1 MLGRKARRRKAKTL
15 NDMSL
20 ISVLSFIAAAL
31 ATQGLYWIAWRSR
44 RAQSSIKRR
53 LELSKEGGTA
63 HGALNALRDE
73 RGLVEFESLR
83 LRRYNDFLA
92 QTGLRLD
99 RNLLLLST
107 FTLNAL
113 LFVVVGLI
121 FGYHAWSFM
130 TATVFAVL
138 CIVLFFK
145 VVRQRRIGRFAELL
159 PDSIDV
165 IVRGLRAGYPLPA
178 ALDLVAKEMPDP
190 VGTEFRLTSD
200 EISFGQDIRAAI
212 DNLYRRVGQ
221 DDLLFLIMA
230 VNVQSQTGGNLAEI
244 LSSLSRLLRNRAKV
258 KMKVR
263 ALSADGRM
271 SAVVLSLI
279 PFILFGLIAL
289 ISPSYFGEV
298 RDHPL
303 IVPALIYATI
313 SLVLGNIVMY
323 RMVNFKF

>member
-1 MLGRKARRRKAKTL
+1 M
-15 NDMSL
+15 NDLSL
-20 ISVLSFIAAAL
+20 ISVLSFIAVAL
-31 ATQGLYWIAWRSR
+31 ATQGLYWIAWRYR
-44 RAQSSIKRR
+44 RTQNSVKRR
-53 LELSKEGGTA
+53 LALSKENATA
-63 HGALNALRDE
+63 HGVLDTLRDG
-73 RGLVEFESLR
+73 RGLAEFENPR
-83 LRRYNDFLA
+83 LRRYNDFLT
-92 QTGLRLD
+92 QTGLRLE
-99 RNLLLLST
+99 RNLLLLCM
-107 FTLNAL
+107 FTLTAL
-113 LFVVVGLI
+113 LFVVLGLI
-121 FGYHAWSFM
+121 FGYGVWTCMAAM
-130 TATVFAVL
+130 PIAVL
-138 CIVLFFK
+138 LMVLFFRI
-145 VVRQRRIGRFAELL
+145 VRQRRVGRFAELL

-178 ALDLVAKEMPDP
+178 ALDLVAKEMPGP

-200 EISFGQDIRAAI
+200 EIAFGQDIRAAI

-244 LSSLSRLLRNRAKV
+244 VGSLSRLLRNRAKV
-258 KMKVR
+258 NMKVR

-279 PFILFGLIAL
+279 PFMLFGVISL

-303 IVPALIYATI
+303 IMPALIYATI

>member
-1 MLGRKARRRKAKTL
+1 M
-15 NDMSL
+15 
-20 ISVLSFIAAAL
+20 
-31 ATQGLYWIAWRSR
+31 
-44 RAQSSIKRR
+44 QSSIKRR
-53 LELSKEGGTA
+53 LALSREGATA
-63 HGALNALRDE
+63 HGALNALREE
-73 RGLVEFESLR
+73 RGLAEFESPR

-99 RNLLLLST
+99 RNLLLLCM
-107 FTLNAL
+107 FTLTAL
-113 LFVVVGLI
+113 LFVVLGLVL
-121 FGYHAWSFM
+121 GYGAWAFVAAM
-130 TATVFAVL
+130 CFAVL
-138 CIVLFFK
+138 LIVLFFK
-145 VVRQRRIGRFAELL
+145 IVRQRRIGRFAELL

-165 IVRGLRAGYPLPA
+165 MVRGLRAGYPMPA
-178 ALDLVAKEMPDP
+178 ALDLVAKEMPEP
-190 VGTEFRLTSD
+190 VGTEFALTSD

-230 VNVQSQTGGNLAEI
+230 INVQSQTGGNLAEI
-244 LSSLSRLLRNRAKV
+244 LGSLSRLLRNRAKV

-279 PFILFGLIAL
+279 PFILFGLISL

-303 IVPALIYATI
+303 VVPALIYATI

>member
-1 MLGRKARRRKAKTL
+1 L
-15 NDMSL
+15 NDVSL
-20 ISVLSFIAAAL
+20 ISVFSFIAVAF
-31 ATQGLYWIAWRSR
+31 ATQGLYWIAWRSH

-53 LELSKEGGTA
+53 LALNKEGASG

-73 RGLVEFESLR
+73 RGLAEFESPR

-99 RNLLLLST
+99 RNLLLVWLFALT
-107 FTLNAL
+107 AL
-113 LFVVVGLI
+113 LFVGLGLV
-121 FGYHAWSFM
+121 FGNGAWTFV
-130 TATVFAVL
+130 TATVLAIL

-145 VVRQRRIGRFAELL
+145 IVRQRRIGRFAELL

-178 ALDLVAKEMPDP
+178 AIDLVAQEMPEP

-244 LSSLSRLLRNRAKV
+244 LTGLSRLLRNRAKV

-279 PFILFGLIAL
+279 PFFLFGLISL

-303 IVPALIYATI
+303 VIPAVIYAVI
-313 SLVLGNIVMY
+313 SLMLGNIVMY

>member
-1 MLGRKARRRKAKTL
+1 L
-15 NDMSL
+15 NDISL
-20 ISVLSFIAAAL
+20 ISVLTFVAVAL
-31 ATQGLYWIAWRSR
+31 VTQGLYWIAWRSR
-44 RAQSSIKRR
+44 HTQRSIKRR
-53 LELSKEGGTA
+53 LALSKEGATGY
-63 HGALNALRDE
+63 GALNALRDE
-73 RGLVEFESLR
+73 RGLADFESPR

-99 RNLLLLST
+99 RNLLLLCM
-107 FTLNAL
+107 FTLTAL
-113 LFVVVGLI
+113 LFVILGLI
-121 FGYHAWSFM
+121 FGYGAWTFV
-130 TATVFAVL
+130 TAMLVAVFLITVF
-138 CIVLFFK
+138 FK
-145 VVRQRRIGRFAELL
+145 IVRQRRIGRFAELL

-165 IVRGLRAGYPLPA
+165 IVRGLRASYPLPA

-190 VGTEFRLTSD
+190 VGTEFRLTSE
-200 EISFGQDIRAAI
+200 EIAFGQDIRAAI

-230 VNVQSQTGGNLAEI
+230 INVQSQTGGNLAEI
-244 LSSLSRLLRNRAKV
+244 LGSLSRLLRNRAKV
-258 KMKVR
+258 NMKVR

-279 PFILFGLIAL
+279 PFILFGLISL

-303 IVPALIYATI
+303 VMPALIYAVI

>member
-1 MLGRKARRRKAKTL
+1 L
-15 NDMSL
+15 NDISL
-20 ISVLSFIAAAL
+20 ISVLLFIAVAL

-53 LELSKEGGTA
+53 LALSKEGA
-63 HGALNALRDE
+63 SSQQALNALRDE
-73 RGLVEFESLR
+73 RGLAEFENPR

-99 RNLLLLST
+99 RTLLLIAM
-107 FTLNAL
+107 FALNGL
-113 LFVVVGLI
+113 LFIVLGLA
-121 FGYHAWSFM
+121 FGHGAWTFLSAM
-130 TATVFAVL
+130 LLAIAV
-138 CIVLFFK
+138 IVLFFK

-178 ALDLVAKEMPDP
+178 ALDLVGQEMPDP
-190 VGTEFRLTSD
+190 VGSEFRLTSD
-200 EISFGQDIRAAI
+200 EIAFGQDIRTAI

-244 LSSLSRLLRNRAKV
+244 LGGLSRLLRNRTKV
-258 KMKVR
+258 NMKVR

-279 PFILFGLIAL
+279 PFILFGLISL

-303 IVPALIYATI
+303 IVPALIYAVI
-313 SLVLGNIVMY
+313 SLGLGNIVMY

>member
-1 MLGRKARRRKAKTL
+1 M
-15 NDMSL
+15 NDISL
-20 ISVLSFIAAAL
+20 ILVLSFIAAAL
-31 ATQGLYWIAWRSR
+31 ATQGLYWIGWRSH

-53 LELSKEGGTA
+53 LALSKEGGGTM
-63 HGALNALRDE
+63 HGAPNALRDE
-73 RGLVEFESLR
+73 RGLAEFENPR

-99 RNLLLLST
+99 RNLLLLSS

-113 LFVVVGLI
+113 LFVVLGLI

-130 TATVFAVL
+130 TAMFFAVL

-145 VVRQRRIGRFAELL
+145 IVRQRRIGRFAELL

-165 IVRGLRAGYPLPA
+165 IVRGLRASYPLPA

-221 DDLLFLIMA
+221 EDLLFLIMA

-303 IVPALIYATI
+303 VVPALIYATI

>member
-1 MLGRKARRRKAKTL
+1 M
-15 NDMSL
+15 NDVSL
-20 ISVLSFIAAAL
+20 ISVLAFIAVAL
-31 ATQGLYWIAWRSR
+31 ATQGLYWTAWRSR
-44 RAQSSIKRR
+44 RAQSSMRRR
-53 LELSKEGGTA
+53 LALSKK
-63 HGALNALRDE
+63 GASARETLNALREE
-73 RGLVEFESLR
+73 RGIAEFENTR
-83 LRRYNDFLA
+83 LRRWNDFLA
-92 QTGLRLD
+92 QTGVRID
-99 RNLLLLST
+99 RNLLLLCM
-107 FTLNAL
+107 FTLTSL
-113 LFVVVGLI
+113 LFALVGLI
-121 FGYHAWSFM
+121 FGYGGWTFAAAM
-130 TATVFAVL
+130 VLAVL
-138 CIVLFFK
+138 CMILFFRI
-145 VVRQRRIGRFAELL
+145 VRQRRIGRFAELL

-178 ALDLVAKEMPDP
+178 ALDLVAKEMPEP

-200 EISFGQDIRAAI
+200 EIAFGQDIRAAI

-244 LSSLSRLLRNRAKV
+244 LGSLSRLLRNRAKV
-258 KMKVR
+258 NMKVR

-279 PFILFGLIAL
+279 PFILFGLISL

-303 IVPALIYATI
+303 VMPALIYATI
-313 SLVLGNIVMY
+313 SLVLGNIAMY

>member
-1 MLGRKARRRKAKTL
+1 L
-15 NDMSL
+15 NDVSL
-20 ISVLSFIAAAL
+20 ISVFLFIAVAL
-31 ATQGLYWIAWRSR
+31 ATHGLYWIAWRSR

-53 LELSKEGGTA
+53 LASSKARATS
-63 HGALNALRDE
+63 HGAPNALRDE
-73 RGLVEFESLR
+73 RGLAEFESLR
-83 LRRYNDFLA
+83 LRRCSDSLA
-92 QTGLRLD
+92 QTGLRFD
-99 RNLLLLST
+99 RNLLLVSM
-107 FTLNAL
+107 FVLNGL
-113 LFVVVGLI
+113 LFVVLGLV
-121 FGYHAWSFM
+121 FGYGAWTFL
-130 TATVFAVL
+130 TAMLFAIVL
-138 CIVLFFK
+138 IILFFK
-145 VVRQRRIGRFAELL
+145 IVRQRRINRFAELL

-178 ALDLVAKEMPDP
+178 ALDLVAEEMPDP
-190 VGTEFRLTSD
+190 IGTEFRLTSN
-200 EISFGQDIRAAI
+200 EISFGLDIRSAI

-244 LSSLSRLLRNRAKV
+244 LSGLSRLLRNRAKV
-258 KMKVR
+258 YIKVR

-279 PFILFGLIAL
+279 PFILFGLISL

-303 IVPALIYATI
+303 VMPALIYATI

>member
-1 MLGRKARRRKAKTL
+1 L
-15 NDMSL
+15 NDVSL
-20 ISVLSFIAAAL
+20 ISVLLFIAVAL

-44 RAQSSIKRR
+44 RAQSSIRRR
-53 LELSKEGGTA
+53 LALSREGA
-63 HGALNALRDE
+63 VLPGALNALRDE
-73 RGLVEFESLR
+73 RGLAEFENPR

-99 RNLLLLST
+99 RNLLLIST
-107 FTLNAL
+107 FALNGL
-113 LFVVVGLI
+113 LFIVLGLV
-121 FGYHAWSFM
+121 FGHGTWTFLSAM
-130 TATVFAVL
+130 VLAAVL
-138 CIVLFFK
+138 IVLFFK
-145 VVRQRRIGRFAELL
+145 IVRQRRIGRFAELL

-178 ALDLVAKEMPDP
+178 AIDLVGREMPDP
-190 VGTEFRLTSD
+190 VGSEFRLTSD
-200 EISFGQDIRAAI
+200 EISFGQEIRTAI

-244 LSSLSRLLRNRAKV
+244 LGGLSRLLRNRTKV
-258 KMKVR
+258 NMKVR

-279 PFILFGLIAL
+279 PFILFGLISL

-303 IVPALIYATI
+303 IMPALIYAVI
-313 SLVLGNIVMY
+313 SLGVGNVVMY

>member
-1 MLGRKARRRKAKTL
+1 L
-15 NDMSL
+15 NDISL
-20 ISVLSFIAAAL
+20 ISVLLFTAVAL
-31 ATQGLYWIAWRSR
+31 ATQGLYWTAWRSR

-53 LELSKEGGTA
+53 LALSKEDGTKP
-63 HGALNALRDE
+63 GSLNALRDG
-73 RGLVEFESLR
+73 RGLAEFESPR
-83 LRRYNDFLA
+83 LRRCNDFLA

-99 RNLLLLST
+99 RNLLLIAM
-107 FTLNAL
+107 FALNGL
-113 LFVVVGLI
+113 LFVLFGLVLGHGAWTFLSTMLLAVVLI
-121 FGYHAWSFM
+121 G
-130 TATVFAVL
+130 
-138 CIVLFFK
+138 LFFK
-145 VVRQRRIGRFAELL
+145 TVRQKRIGRFAELL

-178 ALDLVAKEMPDP
+178 ALDLVGQEMPDP

-200 EISFGQDIRAAI
+200 EISFGQDIRTAI

-244 LSSLSRLLRNRAKV
+244 LAGLSRLLRNRAKV
-258 KMKVR
+258 NMKVK

-279 PFILFGLIAL
+279 PFILFGLISL

-298 RDHPL
+298 REHPL

-323 RMVNFKF
+323 RMVHFKF

>member
-1 MLGRKARRRKAKTL
+1 M
-15 NDMSL
+15 NDISL
-20 ISVLSFIAAAL
+20 ILVLSFIAAAL
-31 ATQGLYWIAWRSR
+31 ATQGLYWIGWRSH

-53 LELSKEGGTA
+53 LALTKEGGGTM
-63 HGALNALRDE
+63 HGAPNALRDE
-73 RGLVEFESLR
+73 RGLAEFESPR

-113 LFVVVGLI
+113 LFVILGLI

-130 TATVFAVL
+130 TAMFFAVL
-138 CIVLFFK
+138 CIALFFK
-145 VVRQRRIGRFAELL
+145 IVRQRRIGRFAELL

-165 IVRGLRAGYPLPA
+165 IVRGLRASYPLPA

-221 DDLLFLIMA
+221 EDLLFLIMA

-303 IVPALIYATI
+303 VVPALIYATI

>member
-1 MLGRKARRRKAKTL
+1 L
-15 NDMSL
+15 NDVSL
-20 ISVLSFIAAAL
+20 ISVLAFIAVAL
-31 ATQGLYWIAWRSR
+31 ATQGLYWTAWRSR
-44 RAQSSIKRR
+44 RAQSSMRRR
-53 LELSKEGGTA
+53 LALSKK
-63 HGALNALRDE
+63 GASARETLNALREE
-73 RGLVEFESLR
+73 RGIEEFENMR
-83 LRRYNDFLA
+83 LGRWNDFLA
-92 QTGLRLD
+92 QTGVRID
-99 RNLLLLST
+99 RNLLLLCM
-107 FTLNAL
+107 FTLTSL
-113 LFVVVGLI
+113 LFALVGLI
-121 FGYHAWSFM
+121 FGYGGWTFAAAM
-130 TATVFAVL
+130 VLAVL
-138 CIVLFFK
+138 CMILFFRI
-145 VVRQRRIGRFAELL
+145 VRQRRIGRFAELL

-178 ALDLVAKEMPDP
+178 ALDLVAKEMPEP

-200 EISFGQDIRAAI
+200 EIAFGQDIRAAI

-244 LSSLSRLLRNRAKV
+244 LGSLSRLLRNRAKV
-258 KMKVR
+258 NMKVR

-279 PFILFGLIAL
+279 PFILFGLISL

-303 IVPALIYATI
+303 VMPALIYATI
-313 SLVLGNIVMY
+313 SLVLGNIAMY

>member
-1 MLGRKARRRKAKTL
+1 M
-15 NDMSL
+15 NDVSL
-20 ISVLSFIAAAL
+20 ISVFFFIAVAF
-31 ATQGLYWIAWRSR
+31 ATQGLYWIAWRSH
-44 RAQSSIKRR
+44 RAQRSIKRR
-53 LELSKEGGTA
+53 LALSKEDARA

-73 RGLVEFESLR
+73 RGLAEFESPR

-99 RNLLLLST
+99 RNLLLVWLFALT
-107 FTLNAL
+107 AL
-113 LFVVVGLI
+113 LFVVLGLV
-121 FGYHAWSFM
+121 FGNGAWTFVA
-130 TATVFAVL
+130 ATVLAVL

-145 VVRQRRIGRFAELL
+145 IVRQRRIGRFAELL

-178 ALDLVAKEMPDP
+178 AIDLVAQEMPDP

-244 LSSLSRLLRNRAKV
+244 LTGLSRLLRNRAKV
-258 KMKVR
+258 NMKVR

-279 PFILFGLIAL
+279 PFILFGLISL

-303 IVPALIYATI
+303 VIPAVIYAVM
-313 SLVLGNIVMY
+313 SLMLGNIVMY

>member
-1 MLGRKARRRKAKTL
+1 L
-15 NDMSL
+15 NDISL
-20 ISVLSFIAAAL
+20 ISVLLFIAVAL

-53 LELSKEGGTA
+53 LALSKEGVSSQQ
-63 HGALNALRDE
+63 ALNALRDE
-73 RGLVEFESLR
+73 RGLAEFENPR

-99 RNLLLLST
+99 RNLLLLCM
-107 FTLNAL
+107 FALNGL
-113 LFVVVGLI
+113 LFVVLGLV
-121 FGYHAWSFM
+121 FGYGAWTFL
-130 TATVFAVL
+130 TAMLFANVL
-138 CIVLFFK
+138 IIFFFK
-145 VVRQRRIGRFAELL
+145 IVRQRRIGRFAELL

-178 ALDLVAKEMPDP
+178 ALDLVAQEMPDP

-230 VNVQSQTGGNLAEI
+230 VNVQSQTDANLTEI
-244 LSSLSRLLRNRAKV
+244 LSGLSRLLRNRAKIN
-258 KMKVR
+258 MKVR

-279 PFILFGLIAL
+279 PFILFGLISL

-303 IVPALIYATI
+303 VMPALIYAAI

>member
-1 MLGRKARRRKAKTL
+1 L
-15 NDMSL
+15 NDISL
-20 ISVLSFIAAAL
+20 ISVLSFIAVAL

-44 RAQSSIKRR
+44 RMQSSIRRR
-53 LELSKEGGTA
+53 LASSREDASGQ
-63 HGALNALRDE
+63 GALNALREE
-73 RGLVEFESLR
+73 RGLVEFESPR

-99 RNLLLLST
+99 RNLILLCV
-107 FTLNAL
+107 FTLTAL
-113 LFVVVGLI
+113 LFVFLGLS
-121 FGYHAWSFM
+121 FGYGAWTFA
-130 TATVFAVL
+130 TAMLFAVL
-138 CIVLFFK
+138 LIALFFK

-244 LSSLSRLLRNRAKV
+244 LGSLSRLLRNRAKV
-258 KMKVR
+258 NMKVR

-279 PFILFGLIAL
+279 PFILFGLISL

-303 IVPALIYATI
+303 VIPALVYATI
-313 SLVLGNIVMY
+313 SLVLGNIAMY

>member
-1 MLGRKARRRKAKTL
+1 L
-15 NDMSL
+15 NDVSL
-20 ISVLSFIAAAL
+20 ISVLLFIAVAL
-31 ATQGLYWIAWRSR
+31 ATQGLYWVTWRSR
-44 RAQSSIKRR
+44 RVQSSMRRR
-53 LELSKEGGTA
+53 LASSKVDA
-63 HGALNALRDE
+63 SARGALNALREE
-73 RGLVEFESLR
+73 RGLAEFDNMR
-83 LRRYNDFLA
+83 LHRWNDFLA
-92 QTGLRLD
+92 QTGLRID
-99 RNLLLLST
+99 RNLLLLCM
-107 FTLNAL
+107 FTLAAL
-113 LFVVVGLI
+113 LFVVLGL
-121 FGYHAWSFM
+121 FLGYGAGTVL
-130 TATVFAVL
+130 TATLSTVL
-138 CIVLFFK
+138 AIVLFFK
-145 VVRQRRIGRFAELL
+145 IVRQRRIGRFAELL

-190 VGTEFRLTSD
+190 MGTEFALTSD

-244 LSSLSRLLRNRAKV
+244 LGSLSRLLRNRAKV
-258 KMKVR
+258 NMKVR

-271 SAVVLSLI
+271 SAVVLSFI
-279 PFILFGLIAL
+279 PFILFGLISL

-303 IVPALIYATI
+303 ILPALIYAAI
-313 SLVLGNIVMY
+313 SLALGNIVMY

>member
-1 MLGRKARRRKAKTL
+1 L
-15 NDMSL
+15 NDISL
-20 ISVLSFIAAAL
+20 ILVLSFIAAAL
-31 ATQGLYWIAWRSR
+31 ATQGLYWIGWRSH

-53 LELSKEGGTA
+53 LALSKEGGGTM
-63 HGALNALRDE
+63 HGAPNALRDE
-73 RGLVEFESLR
+73 RGLAEFESPR

-113 LFVVVGLI
+113 LFVVLGLI

-130 TATVFAVL
+130 IAMVFAVL

-145 VVRQRRIGRFAELL
+145 IVRQRRIGRFAELL

-165 IVRGLRAGYPLPA
+165 IVRGLRASYPLPA

-190 VGTEFRLTSD
+190 LGTEFRLTSD

-221 DDLLFLIMA
+221 EDLLFLIVA

-271 SAVVLSLI
+271 SAIVLSLI
-279 PFILFGLIAL
+279 PFILFGLITL

-303 IVPALIYATI
+303 VVPALIYATI

>member
-1 MLGRKARRRKAKTL
+1 M
-15 NDMSL
+15 NDVSL
-20 ISVLSFIAAAL
+20 ISVLLFIAVAL

-44 RAQSSIKRR
+44 RAQGSIRRR
-53 LELSKEGGTA
+53 LALSREGA
-63 HGALNALRDE
+63 VLPGALNALRDE
-73 RGLVEFESLR
+73 RGLAEFENPR

-99 RNLLLLST
+99 RNLLLISM
-107 FTLNAL
+107 FALNGL
-113 LFVVVGLI
+113 LFIVLGLV
-121 FGYHAWSFM
+121 FGHGTWTFLSAM
-130 TATVFAVL
+130 VL
-138 CIVLFFK
+138 AAALIVLFFK
-145 VVRQRRIGRFAELL
+145 IVRQRRIGRFAELL

-178 ALDLVAKEMPDP
+178 ALDLVGQEMPEP

-200 EISFGQDIRAAI
+200 EISFGQDIRTAI

-244 LSSLSRLLRNRAKV
+244 LSGLSRLLRNRAKV
-258 KMKVR
+258 NMKVR

-279 PFILFGLIAL
+279 PFILFGLISF

-303 IVPALIYATI
+303 IVPALIYAVI
-313 SLVLGNIVMY
+313 SLGLGNIVMY

>member
-1 MLGRKARRRKAKTL
+1 M
-15 NDMSL
+15 NDVSL
-20 ISVLSFIAAAL
+20 ISVFFFIAVAL

-44 RAQSSIKRR
+44 RAQRSMRRR
-53 LELSKEGGTA
+53 LASSREGATA
-63 HGALNALRDE
+63 QGALNALRDE
-73 RGLVEFESLR
+73 RGLAEFGSPR

-99 RNLLLLST
+99 RNLLLLCM
-107 FTLNAL
+107 FTLTAL
-113 LFVVVGLI
+113 VFVVLGLI
-121 FGYHAWSFM
+121 FGYSAWMFV
-130 TATVFAVL
+130 TAMVFAAL
-138 CIVLFFK
+138 LIGLFFRI
-145 VVRQRRIGRFAELL
+145 VRQRRIGRFAELL

-165 IVRGLRAGYPLPA
+165 TVRGLRAGYPLPA
-178 ALDLVAKEMPDP
+178 AIDLVAKEMPDP
-190 VGTEFRLTSD
+190 VGMEFRLTSD

-212 DNLYRRVGQ
+212 DNLHLRVGQ

-244 LSSLSRLLRNRAKV
+244 LGGLSRLLRNRAKV
-258 KMKVR
+258 SMKVR

-271 SAVVLSLI
+271 SAIVLSLI
-279 PFILFGLIAL
+279 PFILFGLISL

-303 IVPALIYATI
+303 VTPALIYAAI
-313 SLVLGNIVMY
+313 SLALGNIVMY

>member
-1 MLGRKARRRKAKTL
+1 L
-15 NDMSL
+15 NDISL
-20 ISVLSFIAAAL
+20 ISLFSFIAVAL

-44 RAQSSIKRR
+44 RVQSLIKRR
-53 LELSKEGGTA
+53 LALSKEGVTA

-73 RGLVEFESLR
+73 RGLGEFQNPR
-83 LRRYNDFLA
+83 LGRYNDFLT
-92 QTGLRLD
+92 QTGLRLE
-99 RNLLLLST
+99 RNLLLLCM

-113 LFVVVGLI
+113 LFAILGLA
-121 FGYHAWSFM
+121 FGYGVWTFLVAM
-130 TATVFAVL
+130 LVAVL
-138 CIVLFFK
+138 LIVLFFRI
-145 VVRQRRIGRFAELL
+145 VRQRRIGRFAELL

-200 EISFGQDIRAAI
+200 EIAFGQDIRAAI

-244 LSSLSRLLRNRAKV
+244 LGSLSRLLRNRAKV
-258 KMKVR
+258 NMKVR

-279 PFILFGLIAL
+279 PFILFGLISL

-303 IVPALIYATI
+303 IMPALIYATI

-323 RMVNFKF
+323 RMVNFRF

>member
-1 MLGRKARRRKAKTL
+1 L
-15 NDMSL
+15 NDVSL
-20 ISVLSFIAAAL
+20 ISVLLFIAVAL

-44 RAQSSIKRR
+44 RAQGSIRRR
-53 LELSKEGGTA
+53 LALSREGA
-63 HGALNALRDE
+63 VLPGALNALRDE
-73 RGLVEFESLR
+73 RGLAEFENPR

-99 RNLLLLST
+99 RNLLLISM
-107 FTLNAL
+107 FALNGL
-113 LFVVVGLI
+113 LFIVLGLV
-121 FGYHAWSFM
+121 FGHGTWTFLSAM
-130 TATVFAVL
+130 VLAAVL
-138 CIVLFFK
+138 IVLFFK
-145 VVRQRRIGRFAELL
+145 IVRQRRIARFAELL

-178 ALDLVAKEMPDP
+178 ALDLVGQEMPEP

-244 LSSLSRLLRNRAKV
+244 LSGLSRLLRNRAKV
-258 KMKVR
+258 NMKVR

-279 PFILFGLIAL
+279 PFILFGLISL

-303 IVPALIYATI
+303 IMPALIYAVI
-313 SLVLGNIVMY
+313 SLGLGNVVIY

>member
-1 MLGRKARRRKAKTL
+1 
-15 NDMSL
+15 
-20 ISVLSFIAAAL
+20 
-31 ATQGLYWIAWRSR
+31 
-44 RAQSSIKRR
+44 
-53 LELSKEGGTA
+53 
-63 HGALNALRDE
+63 LREE
-73 RGLVEFESLR
+73 RGLAEFENMR
-83 LRRYNDFLA
+83 LRRCNDFLA
-92 QTGLRLD
+92 QTGLRID
-99 RNLLLLST
+99 RNLLLLCM
-107 FTLNAL
+107 FTLAAL
-113 LFVVVGLI
+113 LFVVLGL
-121 FGYHAWSFM
+121 FLGYGAGTVL
-130 TATVFAVL
+130 TATLSTVL
-138 CIVLFFK
+138 AIVLFFK
-145 VVRQRRIGRFAELL
+145 IVRQRRIGRFAELL

-190 VGTEFRLTSD
+190 VGTEFALTSD

-244 LSSLSRLLRNRAKV
+244 LGGLSRLLRNRAKV
-258 KMKVR
+258 NMKVR

-271 SAVVLSLI
+271 SAIVLSLI
-279 PFILFGLIAL
+279 PFILFGLISL

-303 IVPALIYATI
+303 IMPALIYAAI
-313 SLVLGNIVMY
+313 SLALGNIVMY

>member
-1 MLGRKARRRKAKTL
+1 M
-15 NDMSL
+15 NDVSL
-20 ISVLSFIAAAL
+20 ISVLLFIAVAL

-44 RAQSSIKRR
+44 RAQGSIRRR
-53 LELSKEGGTA
+53 LALSREGA
-63 HGALNALRDE
+63 VLPGALNALRDE
-73 RGLVEFESLR
+73 RGLAEFENPR

-99 RNLLLLST
+99 RNLLLISM
-107 FTLNAL
+107 FALNGL
-113 LFVVVGLI
+113 LFIVLGLV
-121 FGYHAWSFM
+121 FGHGTWTFLSAM
-130 TATVFAVL
+130 VLAAVL
-138 CIVLFFK
+138 IVLFFK
-145 VVRQRRIGRFAELL
+145 IVRQRRIARFAELL

-178 ALDLVAKEMPDP
+178 ALDLVGQEMPEP

-200 EISFGQDIRAAI
+200 EISFGQDIRTAI

-244 LSSLSRLLRNRAKV
+244 LSGLSRLLRNRAKV
-258 KMKVR
+258 NMKAR

-279 PFILFGLIAL
+279 PFILFGLISL

-303 IVPALIYATI
+303 IMPALIYAVI
-313 SLVLGNIVMY
+313 SLGVGNVVMY